1 MLVPGEPSRPRTTL
15 SRLLRQDEE
24 HSGGGMVGQMRPG
37 FMLQQNTR
45 YPGQQHGNMDHMAR
59 MAPGMGQRMHHPNM
73 MRPMMRGHPGHPC
86 HGYPTNMSTANS
98 VMPPN
103 ISPVSTNSLLEDATR
118 SGSRDDGQGGTAAVR
133 ARDHGPGAGR
143 QADDGGPQRQLPPP
157 VRWRWCPPGPS
168 CQATTTSSR
177 PSQLMGH

>member
-1 MLVPGEPSRPRTTL
+1 
-15 SRLLRQDEE
+15 
-24 HSGGGMVGQMRPG
+24 MVGQMRPG
-37 FMLQQNTR
+37 FMLQQMMNTS

-73 MRPMMRGHPGHPC
+73 MRPMMGGHPGHPC

-103 ISPVSTNSLLEDATR
+103 ISQVSMHPSCPMTESQMVVFKSQIAYYRMLQGLGPETMGRAGLQQYVPVTLVQE
-118 SGSRDDGQGGTAAVR
+118 QGGRLMMVGTTWAAAAAPS
-133 ARDHGPGAGR
+133 ARQMAMVPSWS
-143 QADDGGPQRQLPPP
+143 QLP
-157 VRWRWCPPGPS
+157 
-168 CQATTTSSR
+168 TTTSSSR